1 MKKAYIIPKLELTY
15 MVCVQMIAESLGIHD
30 SHATV
35 SNGGWVK
42 EDNTSSNS
50 SYNVWND
57 DWSE

>member
-1 MKKAYIIPKLELTY
+1 MKKAYIIPKLELTH

-30 SHATV
+30 SQAIG
-35 SNGGWVK
+35 SSGGWVK
-42 EDNTSSNS
+42 EDNTSSTP